1 MKSIK
6 DLSDFHGLCSKN
18 INIYFA
24 ETVWYM
30 FIFIFFLVLRSF
42 CDIKQK
48 NANCVKLHKQTKLSF
63 GNWCFCWHFYD
74 KKKSF
79 HFFLFKKIYQEK
91 RKPFCWIKITTRKT
105 KKKSA
110 KTTWEVVGPRNL
122 LYILFFVVLEK
133 RTWFEEIKEKNQQKK
148 NNTQKSLHF
157 WRLR

>member
-74 KKKSF
+74 KKNLF
-79 HFFLFKKIYQEK
+79 IFFSSKKYI
-91 RKPFCWIKITTRKT
+91 RKKENL
-105 KKKSA
+105 SA
-110 KTTWEVVGPRNL
+110 ELKLQPA
-122 LYILFFVVLEK
+122 K
-133 RTWFEEIKEKNQQKK
+133 QKK
-148 NNTQKSLHF
+148 NQRKQHEKLLVQGIFYTYFFLLF
-157 WRLR
+157 WRKELDLKK